1 MLREIPPLQ
10 ILCLRAI
17 GPPTCSFEDTF
28 AKSKDGQ
35 PSTAS
40 RLIRSFHKR
49 HVGSATTAAVAA
61 AAVPTTNAADKD
73 NTDAVSDIE
82 IIPMERTPCIGTGS
96 ARRIHANDVDLH
108 HPIAASR
115 LNGTLVLEHGN
126 PALDCLQSYPDSL
139 VELGRMDDARL
150 GLHFFQ
156 EWRANVLL
164 AAGHPLTEPPAAV
177 TAAAAATAG
186 GKKRRR
192 SGTVAV
198 AAPSQAELT
207 QVQYD
212 KAPTASLSLYNCT
225 LSTDTIEAMVASGMG
240 PHISCLDL
248 TGTHGLNDDLLFI
261 LLPVCSNL
269 QRLSLKNCR
278 RITDTALQLLAEH
291 CPKLVSLDVGGAFN
305 MTTAT
310 VLDVTVPALE
320 HLQELHASGMGWNN
334 DSIAAVTTMREW
346 KALSLGFSMRL
357 TQSSIRQSLMD
368 CSASLTA
375 LSLPFC
381 ESVVDNALMGVLGRN
396 LPFVKYLDLRG
407 NSSLSTITGWYDGR
421 ASADLGE
428 QFLLML
434 ARYSGLQESS
444 VEETRRIH
452 PLEASKDMLTVI
464 LDGGGMGA
472 GICRV
477 EEEATP
483 PKASLL
489 DSKTNR

>member
-1 MLREIPPLQ
+1 
-10 ILCLRAI
+10 
-17 GPPTCSFEDTF
+17 
-28 AKSKDGQ
+28 
-35 PSTAS
+35 
-40 RLIRSFHKR
+40 
-49 HVGSATTAAVAA
+49 
-61 AAVPTTNAADKD
+61 
-73 NTDAVSDIE
+73 
-82 IIPMERTPCIGTGS
+82 
-96 ARRIHANDVDLH
+96 
-108 HPIAASR
+108 
-115 LNGTLVLEHGN
+115 
-126 PALDCLQSYPDSL
+126 
-139 VELGRMDDARL
+139 
-150 GLHFFQ
+150 
-156 EWRANVLL
+156 
-164 AAGHPLTEPPAAV
+164 
-177 TAAAAATAG
+177 
-186 GKKRRR
+186 
-192 SGTVAV
+192 VAV

-248 TGTHGLNDDLLFI
+248 TGTHGLNDDLLSI